1 MGGGYTQAVP
11 CGLTAECTDHSL
23 IPVAITP
30 GQITSGADLCDWY
43 DPRTLPANPN
53 ATEPADP
60 AAAGLVYYHPSKGL
74 YQVQADG
81 LAHWLFTFPDVEA
94 VSPDGSLALVGR
106 NEDIWLADRTTGE
119 LRNLTNTP
127 DRFEF
132 DPLFWPAN
140 PQTIVFGSV
149 SAEEG
154 LGMSAG
160 HLTLMRL
167 DGSGYLVL
175 EPEAS
180 SIGAAS
186 LSPDGTTI
194 AYETADQAWLYSEGS
209 GKVAFDPA
217 AYGVTGVE
225 RALSP
230 AWSPDGSRLAWWIGG
245 RLNGA
250 ADYSLSLAV
259 FDLAGGEA
267 TLLHP
272 YTPIGGGGWP
282 INPVWDPSGEWLA
295 TQTISEAGTK
305 GNLWV
310 LKADGGDEVNLGN
323 GAYPVWDPQG
333 SGLIYVEWGQGSFE
347 DSVDKLT
354 HIGDWALQDLQLQPG
369 SMPFAWLER

>member
-1 MGGGYTQAVP
+1 
-11 CGLTAECTDHSL
+11 
-23 IPVAITP
+23 
-30 GQITSGADLCDWY
+30 
-43 DPRTLPANPN
+43 
-53 ATEPADP
+53 
-60 AAAGLVYYHPSKGL
+60 
-74 YQVQADG
+74 
-81 LAHWLFTFPDVEA
+81 
-94 VSPDGSLALVGR
+94 
-106 NEDIWLADRTTGE
+106 
-119 LRNLTNTP
+119 
-127 DRFEF
+127 
-132 DPLFWPAN
+132 
-140 PQTIVFGSV
+140 
-149 SAEEG
+149 
-154 LGMSAG
+154 MSAG

-167 DGSGYLVL
+167 DGSGYQVL
-175 EPEAS
+175 EPEAN
-180 SIGAAS
+180 SIGSAS

-347 DSVDKLT
+347 DSLAKLT